1 MPSRAKY
8 FGRFSPP
15 AANYPCKPLAQ
26 RRQPM
31 TPTTLSD
38 NELLRLM
45 RAGDERAFAVL
56 YEQHQGAVYRFALLM
71 SGAKNIAEE
80 VTQDVFLMLVREPQ
94 RYDPERGSLP
104 TYLYGVARNYV
115 LRSFKRER
123 PYVPL
128 QEDTEESQETSSARF
143 LAKDDPL
150 NDYSRNELVRLVRQ
164 AVLSLPER
172 YREVVVLCDFQEVSC
187 AEAAAALEC
196 PIGTINSRLHR
207 GHAMLVKK
215 LRSVAKVDAKSVN
228 SQALR
233 CFA

>member
-1 MPSRAKY
+1 
-8 FGRFSPP
+8 
-15 AANYPCKPLAQ
+15 
-26 RRQPM
+26 M

-38 NELLRLM
+38 AELLRLM
-45 RAGDERAFAVL
+45 VAGDESAFAAL

-80 VTQDVFLMLVREPQ
+80 VTQDVFLMLMREPQ
-94 RYDPERGSLP
+94 RYNPERGSLP

-128 QEDTEESQETSSARF
+128 LEETEGPSDARL
-143 LAKDDPL
+143 LAAEDPL
-150 NDYSRNELVRLVRQ
+150 DDYSRNELVRLVRQ

-172 YREVVVLCDFQEVSC
+172 YREVVVLCDFQDLSC
-187 AEAAAALEC
+187 ADAAAALEC

-215 LRSVAKVDAKSVN
+215 LRSVARVDAKSLD